1 MTTSGEF
8 LESTHD
14 GARKVSRVTKVISAS
29 AQDIFDLLANPAM
42 HSVIDGSDS
51 VLSARDSAP
60 TRLTLG
66 AKFGMSMKVGVPY
79 KITNE
84 VVEFVEG
91 SQIAWR
97 HFGGHIWR
105 YILKPVAGASE
116 DSAATEVTE
125 EFDYAKARSPF
136 FLKLAGYPDKNRK
149 SMEKTLVRM
158 QAHFTNK

>member
-42 HSVIDGSDS
+42 HAVIDGSGS
-51 VLSARDSAP
+51 IKSAQDATP
-60 TRLTLG
+60 ARLELG
-66 AKFGMSMKVGVPY
+66 SKFGMSMKVGVPY

-105 YILKPVAGASE
+105 YILKPIDGAAGESV
-116 DSAATEVTE
+116 ATEVTE
-125 EFDYAKARSPF
+125 EFDYAKAKSPF

-158 QAHFTNK
+158 QAHFTDK